1 MFVIGKI
8 LKPHGLR
15 GDVRV
20 MPTTDDPERFS
31 LLTHMNIIF
40 EDSAYCESGSKV
52 KTLTVERVWHH
63 KGLIIIKF
71 EEINDMTEA
80 DKLRGGI
87 IRIEDGEALPLGDDE
102 YYVRDLYGMTVVT
115 DEGEPLGEIKDVLQT
130 GGNDVYV
137 VGDELGQVILIPA
150 IKQCIGNIDI
160 NSRRMVVTLMEGL
173 RP

>member
-1 MFVIGKI
+1 
-8 LKPHGLR
+8 
-15 GDVRV
+15 
-20 MPTTDDPERFS
+20 
-31 LLTHMNIIF
+31 
-40 EDSAYCESGSKV
+40 
-52 KTLTVERVWHH
+52 
-63 KGLIIIKF
+63 
-71 EEINDMTEA
+71 MTEA

-137 VGDELGQVILIPA
+137 VGGELGQVILIPA